1 MLMIPANICMGSPE
15 SQCKGLSPMTLRAK
29 VSCRCFLI
37 TGVGWGHADTSR
49 PFNPTLTWAALFL
62 NLLRGR
68 QVNLCCKKGLM
79 IVKISEDNPDLR
91 APSALTAVVVRVYQY
106 SLCLH
111 AVSSHTV
118 HPAAAGP
125 APALLLPPCVGT
137 AGTDAALL
145 SSQQCWRCTPC
156 WFRKQDR
163 NFGTLATLPHN
174 FIFMKRNKILSI
186 FWSTTC
192 YLELSLFSVLS
203 EH

>member
-15 SQCKGLSPMTLRAK
+15 SQCKGLSPMTLRVK
-29 VSCRCFLI
+29 VSCQCFLI

-79 IVKISEDNPDLR
+79 IVKISEDNPNLR

-125 APALLLPPCVGT
+125 APCFTPSSLCGHCRDWCCPAELPAVLKMHTLLI
-137 AGTDAALL
+137 
-145 SSQQCWRCTPC
+145 S
-156 WFRKQDR
+156 
-163 NFGTLATLPHN
+163 
-174 FIFMKRNKILSI
+174 
-186 FWSTTC
+186 
-192 YLELSLFSVLS
+192 
-203 EH
+203 